1 MCYPVKDEGFRMEEQ
16 DELPADKARKAEH
29 KRMVGILWRDKS
41 IFASALNL
49 DAGKLW
55 FRGKEFVFNNATNEK
70 ADMVFQDRWDAYRGD
85 EGATCFVVELKSD
98 QVDHEVLGQLKKA
111 VDAMDRWGKS
121 TKHWDRT
128 VGVAV
133 GKRFTASGLELLASG
148 PYFCFEW
155 VEVGERVSLVP
166 TGPLFAPLCGV
177 VKKEEIVRKARRKG
191 GPVRWSDA

>member
-1 MCYPVKDEGFRMEEQ
+1 MQVEGFQMEEQ
-16 DELPADKARKAEH
+16 VESSVDKVRRAEH
-29 KRMVGILWRDKS
+29 KRMVDILWRDKS

-49 DAGKLW
+49 DAEKLW
-55 FRGKEFVFNNATNEK
+55 FRGKEFMFNKETGEK
-70 ADMVFQDRWDAYRGD
+70 ADMVFQDHWDAYRGD
-85 EGATCFVVELKSD
+85 DNATCFVVELKSE

-111 VDAMDRWGKS
+111 VDAMDRLGKS
-121 TKHWDRT
+121 TKHWGRT

-133 GKRFTASGLELLASG
+133 GKKFTASGLELLASG

-155 VEVGERVSLVP
+155 VEVETRVSLVP